1 MSRRDSVEVVVSVVS
16 VVSVVEVA
24 SVSVV
29 SVSVVSGDIRVGP
42 HNASEVRVI
51 SLPLPREV
59 RGPLKRLAHSDAFR
73 FGRSR

>member
-1 MSRRDSVEVVVSVVS
+1 MSRRHSVEVVEVSVS
-16 VVSVVEVA
+16 VEE
-24 SVSVV
+24 VSVV
-29 SVSVVSGDIRVGP
+29 SVSYVSDDTRVGP

-51 SLPLPREV
+51 SPPLPREV